1 MGAQTRK
8 YKLIN
13 NDISQSATN
22 PLWLT
27 NNPRNS
33 DKSKRTLKRS
43 IKSFATFTQYSDDF
57 EFTKEAK
64 TFLDQAFDFK
74 DTEAEV
80 YMEEW
85 REHPQTEVLYLY
97 NSSKFNFA
105 QIIINKT
112 FTSIPFKT
120 GGLNQL
126 LKAQLK
132 EKFELERL
140 ESING
145 KVIDAL
151 DTKEVALTS
160 RSILLISVLENAD
173 EESSTLAISSGA
185 RVPNLTAISNDD
197 DENVNDTYGSDQ
209 WTGTAG
215 TEHFF
220 YLKSDVSKTI
230 NLIVDWDIDITGSGF
245 STVWFQVAIKRYSW
259 NGSTY
264 IDEQTYYYYGSA
276 SPNYESVK
284 TFIGTNN
291 MDITLNVDD
300 SLLMIVSSVGGG
312 TVGGGIYYQTQ
323 VYNKLKVT
331 DTEESIR
338 EDSRT
343 KAILFH
349 EAGEKL
355 MQIITGE
362 KNRYY
367 SEFYESGEFA
377 LTGVALGLWIRQ
389 FNDKKIEWSLQDRL
403 KTANV
408 IHNTGYNIEIINNV
422 ETLVEEDLKY
432 FFQEA
437 TAIVLPD
444 EINNEET
451 FPAKLFYHSSL
462 EFGYK
467 KPDGDN
473 LYEEAMGL
481 DEFNTRNGY
490 VNNLI
495 TTEKKYSKISP
506 DRADSYGKEFARR
519 KLQLNYPEE
528 DTRYDKDKHI
538 LDLKPGLGQALE
550 ERTHLDDYEIAPTG
564 VYSPDTATGLRLTP
578 ARIKKR
584 HEWFFS
590 SILQKHKTEF
600 IRFSNSVNNSELVTK
615 KVGETALA
623 ENGDTLNSDL
633 ERALFIGQFI
643 TFDHRITFDINEQIY
658 GKTEVNGRMIPNFY
672 FRVKYK
678 HQGKWKFGYLF
689 EVTEEGREIG
699 KFNLLKSI

>member
-1 MGAQTRK
+1 MSAYTRK

-64 TFLDQAFDFK
+64 TFLDQAYAFK
-74 DTEAEV
+74 DTEANV

-105 QIIINKT
+105 KINKKET

-151 DTKEVALTS
+151 DTKIVALTS
-160 RSILLISVLENAD
+160 RDIFLISSLEVTNESQD
-173 EESSTLAISSGA
+173 GFSSSTPYRSPQMEIISNSDSRIQFVLDDFVPWNTGGNQWEQVLLGVSNYFYLGNDVLKTLKLSGSFEVKPTSGA
-185 RVPNLTAISNDD
+185 NFIIDA
-197 DENVNDTYGSDQ
+197 
-209 WTGTAG
+209 A
-215 TEHFF
+215 
-220 YLKSDVSKTI
+220 
-230 NLIVDWDIDITGSGF
+230 LIVTDVNNNYVSHVVVYNEAVLSPISWRTISFSEVEIELDVDQNIAFVVNAASSYTTDQILKYRNSGL
-245 STVWFQVAIKRYSW
+245 TV
-259 NGSTY
+259 TE
-264 IDEQTYYYYGSA
+264 D
-276 SPNYESVK
+276 SVR
-284 TFIGTNN
+284 
-291 MDITLNVDD
+291 DD
-300 SLLMIVSSVGGG
+300 S
-312 TVGGGIYYQTQ
+312 Q
-323 VYNKLKVT
+323 
-331 DTEESIR
+331 
-338 EDSRT
+338 T

-408 IHNTGYNIEIINNV
+408 IHNTGFNIEIINNV
-422 ETLVEEDLKY
+422 ETLVEEYLKY

-444 EINNEET
+444 EISNVEE
-451 FPAKLFYHSSL
+451 FPADIFYHSSL

-490 VNNLI
+490 VNNLVS
-495 TTEKKYSKISP
+495 TDKKYSKISP

-538 LDLKPGLGQALE
+538 LDLKTGLGQALE
-550 ERTHLDDYEIAPTG
+550 ERTWQDDYEIAPTG

-584 HEWFFS
+584 HEWFFN
-590 SILQKHKTEF
+590 SILQKHQTES
-600 IRFSNSVNNSELVTK
+600 IRFSNSVNNSELITK

-643 TFDHRITFDINEQIY
+643 TFDHQITFDINEQIY

-678 HQGKWKFGYLF
+678 HQGKWQFGYLF

-699 KFNLLKSI
+699 KFKLLKAL